1 MPLNNCLRFPT
12 LPEWHAAV
20 SLSFFTPLKHVS
32 MQTNILGYP
41 RIGSNRELKKA
52 NEAYWAGK
60 ISLEKLQLTARL
72 LRRQNWETLHQ
83 AGIDLIPSNDF
94 SYYDQILDMCIMTGA
109 IPARFKALKE
119 SLVNPGSPELY
130 FAMARGYQKN
140 GFDATAMEMTKWFDT
155 NYHYMVPE
163 FDTSQHFSLLYNKCL
178 EEFNE
183 ALSLG
188 IHTKPV
194 LIGPVSFLL
203 IGKIKDDTLQLS
215 VLLDKLLP
223 VYIQLL
229 QSLKQAGATWVQ
241 LDEPALVTDLTP
253 GQQELYL
260 HAYAAIRKAIPG
272 LKLLLTTYFGGLQ
285 DNTALTVQLPV
296 DALHID
302 LVRAPEQLDEI
313 LPVLPENILLSIGV
327 VNGRNI
333 WKNNYE
339 TSLHLIQKAT
349 TALGSDRVLIATS
362 CSLLHSPYDL
372 DLETDDAVLTPQIKN
387 WMAFAKQKVQE
398 VIALKDII
406 QGDTALLAA
415 NRATM
420 QEKATAAT
428 IHKPAVKTRL
438 AALTDADASRKS
450 PFSIRQQEQAAVL
463 QLPLFP
469 TTTIGSFPQTADIRK
484 LRADYKKGD
493 ITPEEYDTAIRSAI
507 QDSVQL
513 QESLRIDVLVHGEF
527 ERNDM
532 VEYFGE
538 QLEGFVFTK
547 NGWVQSYGSRCVK
560 PPVIYG
566 DVQRNTPMTVEWSSY
581 AQSLTDKPMKGML
594 TGPVT
599 MLQWSFVRDDQPRSA
614 TTLQIA
620 LAIRDEVT
628 DLEKAGIRVIQ
639 VDEPAIREGLPL
651 READWQTYL
660 DWAVKAFRVAVSGV
674 EDATQIHT
682 HMCYAAFN
690 DIISNIAAMDAD
702 VITIETSRSQ
712 MELLE
717 VFSTFQYP
725 YEIGPG
731 VYDIHSPRVPTVREM
746 TALLEKAA
754 QLLPARNI
762 WVNPDCGLKTRKWP
776 ETEQALRNMVAAAH
790 NMRVAAKIIA

>member
-1 MPLNNCLRFPT
+1 
-12 LPEWHAAV
+12 
-20 SLSFFTPLKHVS
+20 

-60 ISLEKLQLTARL
+60 ISLEKLQLTARQ

-83 AGIDLIPSNDF
+83 AGINLIPSNDF

-119 SLVNPGSPELY
+119 NLVNPGSPELY

-155 NYHYMVPE
+155 NYHYLVPE
-163 FDTSQHFSLLYNKCL
+163 FDASQHYSLLYNKCL
-178 EEFNE
+178 EEFKE
-183 ALSLG
+183 AATLG

-194 LIGPVSFLL
+194 VIGPVSFLL
-203 IGKIKDDTLQLS
+203 LGKIKDEALQPAA
-215 VLLDKLLP
+215 LLDKLLP

-229 QSLKQAGATWVQ
+229 QSLQQAGATWVQ
-241 LDEPALVTDLTP
+241 IDEPTLVLDLTP
-253 GQQELYL
+253 EQQDLFL
-260 HAYAAIRKAIPG
+260 QAYAQMRSAVPA

-285 DNTALTVQLPV
+285 DNAALAVQLPV

-302 LVRAPEQLDEI
+302 LVRAPEQLDTI
-313 LPVLPENILLSIGV
+313 LPLLPANVLLSIGV

-339 TSLHLIQKAT
+339 ASLGLIEQAIDVIGK
-349 TALGSDRVLIATS
+349 DRVLIATS
-362 CSLLHSPYDL
+362 CSLLHTPYDL
-372 DLETDDAVLTPQIKN
+372 DLETDEAVLTPQIKN
-387 WMAFAKQKVQE
+387 WMAFAKQKVNE
-398 VIALKDII
+398 VIALRDII
-406 QGDTALLAA
+406 AGNKVLLQA
-415 NRATM
+415 NQATM
-420 QEKATAAT
+420 QEKSTAAI
-428 IHKPAVKTRL
+428 IHKPAVKARL
-438 AALTDADASRKS
+438 AALTDADATRKH
-450 PFSIRQQEQAAVL
+450 PFDIRQQAQEAVL

-469 TTTIGSFPQTADIRK
+469 TTTIGSFPQTEDIRK
-484 LRADYKKGD
+484 LRADFKKG
-493 ITPEEYDTAIRSAI
+493 IISKEAYDTSIRKAVA
-507 QDSVQL
+507 DSVQL
-513 QESLRIDVLVHGEF
+513 QESLRLDVLVHGEF

-538 QLEGFVFTK
+538 QLEGFVFTQ

-566 DVQRNTPMTVEWSSY
+566 DVQRSVPMTVEWSSY
-581 AQSLTDKPMKGML
+581 AQSLTNKPMKGML

-599 MLQWSFVRDDQPRSA
+599 ILQWSFVRDDQPRAA

-620 LAIRDEVT
+620 LAIRDEVN
-628 DLEKAGIRVIQ
+628 DLEKAGIHVIQ

-651 READWQTYL
+651 READWPSYL
-660 DWAVKAFRVAVSGV
+660 EWAVKAFRVAVSGV
-674 EDATQIHT
+674 ADTTQIHT
-682 HMCYAAFN
+682 HMCYAEFN

-717 VFSTFQYP
+717 VFATFRYP

-731 VYDIHSPRVPTVREM
+731 VYDIHSPRVPTVQEM
-746 TALLEKAA
+746 TELLEKAA

-790 NMRVAAKIIA
+790 NMRVAAKTTV